1 LRTPPRQFAHTTA
14 ARFAATNK
22 RMMWV
27 TPGRV
32 FYCGLLGEPSLRRIG
47 GYIIYLAQGAPL
59 QIRLADDRWQ
69 TCDLAVVPPYQPHR
83 ITCDARLIV
92 DVIIEPETVEPASL
106 PPFLRNVAGAILDAG
121 SVLRQL
127 RKAQARLEVHDGVLP
142 ADDDLFDE
150 IVFGAPLPRRC
161 LDDRIFRALSE
172 LDRRIGEQVS
182 AEELANLLQLS
193 FSRFIHLFKDE
204 VGVPLRTF
212 QNWKRAR
219 SLLNYVTQDANL
231 ADIAQQTGYPD
242 AAHFSHSIRRVF
254 GLQPREMFAGSRR
267 LSLHAKPCDSSFFRQ
282 RR

>member
-1 LRTPPRQFAHTTA
+1 MRTPPRQFAHTTA

-106 PPFLRNVAGAILDAG
+106 PPFVRHAGALLDAG
-121 SVLRQL
+121 SVLRRL
-127 RKAQARLEVHDGVLP
+127 REAQVRLEAHDGELP

-150 IVFGAPLPRRC
+150 IVFGAPLPRRN
-161 LDDRIFRALSE
+161 LDDRIVRALVE
-172 LDRRIGEQVS
+172 LDRRIAESVS
-182 AEELANLLQLS
+182 AEELANMLQLS
-193 FSRFIHLFKDE
+193 FSRFIHLFKHE

-212 QNWKRAR
+212 RTWKRAR

-231 ADIAQQTGYPD
+231 ADIAQHTGYPD
-242 AAHFSHSIRRVF
+242 AAHFSHSIRQVF

>member
-106 PPFLRNVAGAILDAG
+106 PPFVRHAGALLDAG
-121 SVLRQL
+121 SVLRRL
-127 RKAQARLEVHDGVLP
+127 REAQVRLEAHDGVLP

-150 IVFGAPLPRRC
+150 IVFGAPLSRRS
-161 LDDRIFRALSE
+161 LDDRIVRALVE
-172 LDRRIGEQVS
+172 LDRRIAESVS
-182 AEELANLLQLS
+182 AEELANMLQLS

-212 QNWKRAR
+212 RNWKRAR

-231 ADIAQQTGYPD
+231 ADIAQHTGYPD
-242 AAHFSHSIRRVF
+242 AAHFSHSIRQVF
-254 GLQPREMFAGSRR
+254 GLQPREMFAGSRQ
-267 LSLHAKPCDSSFFRQ
+267 LSLHAKPCDSSVFRQ

>member
-1 LRTPPRQFAHTTA
+1 
-14 ARFAATNK
+14 
-22 RMMWV
+22 MMWV

-32 FYCGLLGEPSLRRIG
+32 FYCGLLGAPSLRRVG

-83 ITCDARLIV
+83 ITCDAPSIV
-92 DVIIEPETVEPASL
+92 DVIIEAETVESASL
-106 PPFLRNVAGAILDAG
+106 PPFVRHAGALLDAG
-121 SVLRQL
+121 SVLRRL
-127 RKAQARLEVHDGVLP
+127 REAQVRLEAHDGELP
-142 ADDDLFDE
+142 PDDDLFDE
-150 IVFGAPLPRRC
+150 IVFGVPLPRRS
-161 LDDRIFRALSE
+161 LDDRIARALVE
-172 LDRRIGEQVS
+172 LDRRIAESVS
-182 AEELANLLQLS
+182 AEELANRLQLS

-212 QNWKRAR
+212 RNWKRAR